1 MQMEQKILADI
12 QQAMAEDIASDEE
25 LTGLVDEVQELQTK
39 IVRRVSVHAKRFE
52 SLIIFKKLKEGASL

>member
-25 LTGLVDEVQELQTK
+25 LTGLVEEVQELQTK
-39 IVRRVSVHAKRFE
+39 IVRRVSVHAKRFAYLLFLFCLE
-52 SLIIFKKLKEGASL
+52 S